1 MSTFV
6 AIAYDDPIKAQE
18 VRLELVKL
26 QSEYLIEMEDAV
38 VAVKDKDGKVKL
50 HQAVNLTATGAVSG
64 GFFGTLIGMLFLNPL
79 LGLAVGAS
87 AGAISGALS
96 DAGIND
102 KFMKDLANGM
112 QPNSSVLFVL
122 IRKVTAD
129 KVVADVSKFGGT
141 VLQTSLS
148 HQDEGKLQAALDQHA
163 SATKTDDAPAT

>member
-26 QSEYLIEMEDAV
+26 QSEYLIEMEDVV
-38 VAVKDKDGKVKL
+38 VAVKDEKGKVKL
-50 HQAVNLTATGAVSG
+50 HQAVNLTATGAASG
-64 GFFGTLIGMLFLNPL
+64 GFFGMLIGMLFLNPL

-87 AGAISGALS
+87 AGAVSGALT

-102 KFMKDLANGM
+102 QFMKDLANKL

-129 KVVADVSKFGGT
+129 KVVAEVSQFGGH

-148 HQDEGKLQAALDQHA
+148 HLDEEKLQAALDQHGA
-163 SATKTDDAPAT
+163 SSKTDEESAE